1 MKSWHYNK
9 KVSLFKKVGIMKTVE
24 RRGHENV
31 HEAVWERPKHI
42 EDLRVRMRL
51 GAKGRLVIPAAMR
64 EVLGMSEGDML
75 DLVVVDGEL
84 RIATM
89 RERLKRAQERVRK
102 YVPAGV
108 SLADELSAERRE
120 AAKHE

>member
-1 MKSWHYNK
+1 MKE
-9 KVSLFKKVGIMKTVE
+9 VGIMETLESRAPE
-24 RRGHENV
+24 R
-31 HEAVWERPKHI
+31 AWERPKYV

-64 EVLGMSEGDML
+64 EALGMADGNML

-84 RIATM
+84 RVATM
-89 RERLKRAQERVRK
+89 RERLRRAQESVRK
-102 YVPAGV
+102 YVPDGV

-120 AAKHE
+120 AARHE

>member
-1 MKSWHYNK
+1 MEVMELQEPKTAPA
-9 KVSLFKKVGIMKTVE
+9 SLRE
-24 RRGHENV
+24 
-31 HEAVWERPKHI
+31 I
-42 EDLRVRMRL
+42 EKLRVRTRI
-51 GAKGRLVIPAAMR
+51 GGKGRIVIPVAMR
-64 EVLGMSEGDML
+64 EALGIVDGDVL
-75 DLVVVDGEL
+75 DLQVVDGEL

-89 RERLKRAQERVRK
+89 RERLRRAQEWVRQ

>member
-1 MKSWHYNK
+1 MD
-9 KVSLFKKVGIMKTVE
+9 VLE
-24 RRGHENV
+24 LQEPD
-31 HEAVWERPKHI
+31 AVWQRPKLV
-42 EDLRVRMRL
+42 EDHRVRMRI
-51 GAKGRLVIPAAMR
+51 GAKGRLVIPAALR
-64 EVLGMSEGDML
+64 EALGIVDSDVL
-75 DLVVVDGEL
+75 DLRVVDGEL

-89 RERLKRAQERVRK
+89 RERLRQAQESVRK

>member
-1 MKSWHYNK
+1 MSE
-9 KVSLFKKVGIMKTVE
+9 VGIMEIVKV
-24 RRGHENV
+24 GQP
-31 HEAVWERPKHI
+31 EAVWNRPKYL
-42 EDLRVRMRL
+42 EDLRVRTRL

-64 EVLGMSEGDML
+64 EALGMAENDVI
-75 DLVVVDGEL
+75 DLRVVDGEL

-89 RERLKRAQERVRK
+89 RERLRRIQERVRQ
-102 YVPAGV
+102 VIPPGV

>member
-1 MKSWHYNK
+1 MQA
-9 KVSLFKKVGIMKTVE
+9 VE
-24 RRGHENV
+24 VQDQETEWV
-31 HEAVWERPKHI
+31 RPKYV
-42 EDLRVRMRL
+42 EDLRVRVRI

-64 EVLGMSEGDML
+64 EALKMADGEVI
-75 DLVVVDGEL
+75 DLRVVDGEL
-84 RIATM
+84 RIATL
-89 RERLKRAQERVRK
+89 RETIRRVQERARK

>member
-1 MKSWHYNK
+1 MRA
-9 KVSLFKKVGIMKTVE
+9 LETQE
-24 RRGHENV
+24 
-31 HEAVWERPKHI
+31 HEAVWQRPKLV
-42 EDLRVRMRL
+42 ERLRVRMRM
-51 GAKGRLVIPAAMR
+51 GKKGRIVIPSAMR
-64 EVLGMSEGDML
+64 EALGMADGEML

-89 RERLKRAQERVRK
+89 RERLRRAQESVKR

>member
-1 MKSWHYNK
+1 ME
-9 KVSLFKKVGIMKTVE
+9 VLE
-24 RRGHENV
+24 LREQ
-31 HEAVWERPKHI
+31 EAVWERPKFV
-42 EDLRVRMRL
+42 EDHRVRVRI

-64 EVLGMSEGDML
+64 AALGISDGDML
-75 DLVVVDGEL
+75 DLIVMDGEL

-89 RERLKRAQERVRK
+89 QERLRRAQESVRK

>member
-1 MKSWHYNK
+1 MET
-9 KVSLFKKVGIMKTVE
+9 LEARET
-24 RRGHENV
+24 
-31 HEAVWERPKHI
+31 EAVWERPKYV
-42 EDLRVRMRL
+42 ENPRVRTRI
-51 GAKGRLVIPAAMR
+51 GSKGRLVIPAAMR
-64 EVLGMSEGDML
+64 EALKMVEGDMV

-89 RERLKRAQERVRK
+89 RERLRRAQERVRQ
-102 YVPAGV
+102 VIPPGV

>member
-1 MKSWHYNK
+1 ME
-9 KVSLFKKVGIMKTVE
+9 VLEPQEQEV
-24 RRGHENV
+24 
-31 HEAVWERPKHI
+31 VWEPPKFV
-42 EDLRVRMRL
+42 EDHRVRMRI

-64 EVLGMSEGDML
+64 EALGIADGEML
-75 DLVVVDGEL
+75 ILRVVDGEL

-89 RERLKRAQERVRK
+89 RERLRRAQESVRK

-120 AAKHE
+120 AAKNE